1 MFKNLTHEELWE
13 LYYVIRHAGE
23 DTYKASIF
31 PRYSSE
37 HAATY
42 RELDALR
49 KELGTIINPIPVY
62 PVLH

>member
-23 DTYKASIF
+23 DTYKASVF
-31 PRYSSE
+31 PQYSSE

>member
-1 MFKNLTHEELWE
+1 MFKELTHEELWE
-13 LYYVIRHAGE
+13 LYFTIREAGNT
-23 DTYKASIF
+23 TYSVSVY
-31 PRYSSE
+31 PRYNSE